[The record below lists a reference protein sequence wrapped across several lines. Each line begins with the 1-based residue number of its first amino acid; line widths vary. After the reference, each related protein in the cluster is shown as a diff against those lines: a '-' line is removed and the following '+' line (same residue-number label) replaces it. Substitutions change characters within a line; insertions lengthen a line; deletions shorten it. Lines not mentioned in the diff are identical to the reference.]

1 MRVSNNVSPLD
12 LYGPRLNGTSQAATA
27 PNAFN
32 HAQWR
37 SFWERLKRN
46 QVLDGYTLTAF
57 LASQCPEAQRA
68 RHVRSDQHLAL
79 WQAVAPHLVCARSA
93 PLLVHVR
100 TWPQIEA
107 AQRAMRSEHFVDA
120 IKHSS
125 IGRHAM
131 EAITTVKRRLT
142 SLTKPAPF
150 RSVNV
155 DLLADRDAS
164 APRHLLGASRPKANN
179 ATAIRSR
186 APSRPVPPAKAPV
199 DDPTQFRDDLTRWAK
214 EIRTPGRWDGCGGE
228 MTVAAITHLPQWPK
242 GRPLHV
248 FDANNKRMA
257 TFGDPSGQ
265 GEPISVRHNT
275 DHYDAIVDGR
285 TVRVAP
291 DGDCFFASVL
301 TAMGKSGRKAL
312 LGAASDAGTG
322 KSAQLRLRGLVA
334 DAVEQMGRRG
344 EAPESVVN
352 TWVAYRDEPGQVPPP
367 HAARPEMTDA
377 GTKAGVGR

>member
-1 MRVSNNVSPLD
+1 MRVSNNAHPMALHSQPLND
-12 LYGPRLNGTSQAATA
+12 KDRTAAG
-27 PNAFN
+27 PNAVN
-32 HAQWR
+32 STTWR
-37 SFWERLKRN
+37 SFWERRQPN
-46 QVLDGYTLTAF
+46 QVLDGYMLTAF
-57 LASQCPEAQRA
+57 LASQCPDAQRA
-68 RHVRSDQHLAL
+68 PHMRSDQHLAL
-79 WQAVAPHLVCARSA
+79 WLAVAPHLVCARSA

-125 IGRHAM
+125 IGRHAV

-186 APSRPVPPAKAPV
+186 APSRPVRPAKAPV
-199 DDPTQFRDDLTRWAK
+199 DDPTQFRNDLTRWAK
-214 EIRTPGRWDGCGGE
+214 EIRTPGRWAGCGGE

-265 GEPISVRHNT
+265 GEPISVRHDI

-367 HAARPEMTDA
+367 HAARP
-377 GTKAGVGR
+377 K